1 MGLFSPINGFDEMR
15 GVVFNAATID
25 WTLGLSQDDRWN
37 PMDIITRN
45 VLIRL
50 G

>member
-1 MGLFSPINGFDEMR
+1 
-15 GVVFNAATID
+15 VFNAATID
-25 WTLGLSQDDRWN
+25 WMRGLSHDGCWN
-37 PMDIITRN
+37 AMDIITRN

>member
-1 MGLFSPINGFDEMR
+1 MRLFSPISGFGQFR
-15 GVVFNAATID
+15 GIVFTAPTLD
-25 WTLGLSQDDRWN
+25 WTLGLSQDASWN
-37 PMDIITRN
+37 AMDIITRN